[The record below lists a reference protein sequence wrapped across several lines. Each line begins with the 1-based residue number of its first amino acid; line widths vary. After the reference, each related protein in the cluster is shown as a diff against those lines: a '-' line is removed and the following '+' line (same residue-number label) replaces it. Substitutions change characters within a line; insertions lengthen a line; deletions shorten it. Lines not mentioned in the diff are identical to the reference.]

1 MGAIDPSRFLS
12 QAEQGSPVASSSQPL
27 LVAAGEGKGSSMWH
41 PTHYFQKYALSPGSL
56 QPPPGLGS
64 SKPCLILELFLPK
77 VHLHSLWIWFI
88 LNSPMT
94 PWLARWKRE
103 WDCPICSVNST
114 FVFLRRTL
122 RYYFKHHIV
131 KRLSWKSLNCEL

>member
-1 MGAIDPSRFLS
+1 MAPYPLFSEIC
-12 QAEQGSPVASSSQPL
+12 PV
-27 LVAAGEGKGSSMWH
+27 
-41 PTHYFQKYALSPGSL
+41 PGSL

-77 VHLHSLWIWFI
+77 VRLHSLWIRFI